1 MKSLQGP
8 LGLVAVVPGFAAAA
22 VASFFVI
29 RWAYETWGLLG
40 GAVALFVAPE
50 TVGFA
55 AYYLVAMAI
64 GAPLALLLGRR
75 EVVDE

>member
-1 MKSLQGP
+1 MKSRLGP

-22 VASFFVI
+22 LASFLAI
-29 RWAYETWGLLG
+29 RWAYESWGLLA

-50 TVGFA
+50 TIGFA
-55 AYYLVAMAI
+55 AYYVVAMAI
-64 GAPLALLLGRR
+64 GAPLALIAGRR